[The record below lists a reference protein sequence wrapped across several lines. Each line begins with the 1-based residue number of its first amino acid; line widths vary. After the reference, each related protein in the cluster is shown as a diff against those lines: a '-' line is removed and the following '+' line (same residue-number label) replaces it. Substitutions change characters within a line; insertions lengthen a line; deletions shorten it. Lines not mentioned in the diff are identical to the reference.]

1 MSTRR
6 KIQLLLWSYFW
17 LLIFEGALRKWVVPG
32 LSTPLLVIR
41 DPIAIAAVMLG
52 WPYLSKRPWSGWL
65 WWCWGVGGIG
75 FFLALIAGHRD
86 IITAAFG
93 ARIWLFHF
101 PLIFLFPAVF
111 SSSDVWRFIRATAV
125 VALPMTV
132 LIVLQYSLP
141 QSHFFNRAPGG
152 EEGVGFSGALGRF
165 RPPGTFSFTNGLVE
179 FYALAAAGIAAWL
192 LGGPRPLPKWLWLS
206 SASLI
211 VALPVSI
218 SRGLFFKYGLTGLG
232 AVAGSVLAGRQIK
245 QLVTGAVLLVLLGLA
260 VSRVPVVQD
269 ARTAFEH
276 RWDTATANEGDGEGV
291 QGVVSKRLSYSTM
304 DSFTDILD
312 YPILGYGLGLG
323 THFGAQRVTGK
334 RKFAIAEGLWGSLL
348 GELGPILGLIGL
360 VFRVALAVWLAKLG
374 WTCARR
380 GNTLPLLLGTFAIP
394 LVFMSPTGQPTW
406 LGFVVVGAGLVLA
419 GCKSKT
425 DHNTGTGA
433 GYRSRIRPVVAAQL
447 QTSPAKL
454 LPRQ

>member
-17 LLIFEGALRKWVVPG
+17 LLIFEGALRKWVAPG

-93 ARIWLFHF
+93 ARIWIFHF

-111 SSSDVWRFIRATAV
+111 SSSDVWRFIKATAL
-125 VALPMTV
+125 VAMPMTV
-132 LIVLQYSLP
+132 LIVLQYTLP
-141 QSHFFNRAPGG
+141 QSHFVNIAPGG
-152 EEGVGFSGALGRF
+152 EEGVGFSGALGKF

-179 FYALAAAGIAAWL
+179 FYALAAAGIVAWL

-206 SASLI
+206 SVSLI

-218 SRGLFFKYGLTGLG
+218 SRALLFKYALTGLG
-232 AVAGSVLAGRQIK
+232 AVVASVLAGRQIQ
-245 QLVTGAVLLVLLGLA
+245 QLAYGAVLLAFLGLA
-260 VSRVPVVQD
+260 VSRLPVVQD
-269 ARTAFEH
+269 ARMAFEH
-276 RWDTATANEGDGEGV
+276 RWETATDNEGEGEGV
-291 QGVVSKRLSYSTM
+291 QGVVSRRLSYSTL
-304 DSFTDILD
+304 DSLNEILD
-312 YPILGYGLGLG
+312 YPIVGYGLGLG
-323 THFGAQRVTGK
+323 SHFGAERVTGK

-348 GELGPILGLIGL
+348 GELGPILGLIAL
-360 VFRVALAVWLAKLG
+360 AFRVTLAAWLAKLA

-380 GNTLPLLLGTFAIP
+380 GNTLPLLMGSFAIP

-406 LGFVVVGAGLVLA
+406 LGFIVIGAGLMLA
-419 GCKSKT
+419 GC
-425 DHNTGTGA
+425 
-433 GYRSRIRPVVAAQL
+433 RSQNEQSSRKDKRRRPYAESQITRPRAAQL
-447 QTSPAKL
+447 RTLA
-454 LPRQ
+454 RE

>member
-52 WPYLSKRPWSGWL
+52 WPYLSRRPWSGWL

-75 FFLALIAGHRD
+75 FFFALIAGHRD

-111 SSSDVWRFIRATAV
+111 SSSDVWRFIKATAL

-132 LIVLQYSLP
+132 LIALQYSLP
-141 QSHFFNRAPGG
+141 QSHFVNIAPGG
-152 EEGVGFSGALGRF
+152 EEGGGFSGALGKF
-165 RPPGTFSFTNGLVE
+165 RPPCTFSFTNGLVE

-192 LGGPRPLPKWLWLS
+192 LGGPRPLPKLLWLS

-218 SRGLFFKYGLTGLG
+218 SRGLLFKYALTGLG
-232 AVAGSVLAGRQIK
+232 AVAASVLAGRQIK
-245 QLVTGAVLLVLLGLA
+245 QLAYGAVLLGLLALG
-260 VSRVPVVQD
+260 VSRLPVVQD

-276 RWDTATANEGDGEGV
+276 RWDTATDNEGEGEGV
-291 QGVVSKRLSYSTM
+291 QGVVTKRFSYSTL
-304 DSFTDILD
+304 DSLNEILD

-348 GELGPILGLIGL
+348 GELGPILGLVGL
-360 VFRVALAVWLAKLG
+360 AFRVGLAMWLAKLG
-374 WTCARR
+374 WACSRR
-380 GNTLPLLLGTFAIP
+380 GNTLPLLLGTFAVP
-394 LVFMSPTGQPTW
+394 LMFMSPTGQPTW
-406 LGFVVVGAGLVLA
+406 LGFVVLGAGLVLA
-419 GCKSKT
+419 GCKSPT
-425 DHNTGTGA
+425 DHNAGA
-433 GYRSRIRPVVAAQL
+433 GLRRRSRRRPIVSAQA
-447 QTSPAKL
+447 QTSTRES